1 MLALGRT
8 RELLRGAIAEGREV
22 GTQLHVVRGA
32 ESSGLALGSARVDAR
47 MGDDSI
53 VLWFS
58 SVKPLMGVAIGQ
70 LVERG
75 LVGFDDPVAQHLPE
89 FAQNGKERVTLRHLL
104 THTACMPNAH
114 RTWSLETW
122 DEIVAKICA
131 AALEPDWV
139 LGRDSAYHVA
149 SAWYV
154 LGEIVRR
161 RDGRPYPRYVREAIL
176 GPLGID
182 ELWVGMPAE
191 DYAANQE
198 RIAQLHDERD
208 GSLLATPFWAWDGSR
223 EALALCRP
231 GGSGWG
237 TSQALARFYA
247 MLLGGGELDGV
258 RILESDTVA
267 CLIAP
272 AVVGAHDRVFATR
285 LDRGLG
291 FVLDSK
297 AYGLSSAWYGT
308 RCSSRTFGHGG
319 YFSSVA
325 FADPAH
331 DLAVALAWNTVIEPK
346 KHDQRLRETLDALY
360 EDLGC

>member
-1 MLALGRT
+1 MLALPRT
-8 RELLRGAIAEGREV
+8 RAVLERGVVAGREMGV
-22 GTQLHVVRGA
+22 QLHVLRGP
-32 ESSGLALGSARVDAR
+32 ESGGIAFGSARVDAR
-47 MGDDSI
+47 MLDDTL

-75 LVGFDDPVAQHLPE
+75 LVGFDDPVMLHLPE
-89 FAQNGKERVTLRHLL
+89 FAQNGKESVTLRHLL
-104 THTACMPNAH
+104 THTSCIPNAH
-114 RTWSLETW
+114 RTWSQESW
-122 DEIVAKICA
+122 DEILAKICA
-131 AALEPDWV
+131 AALEEDWV

-161 RDGRPYPRYVREAIL
+161 RDGRPYDRYVREAIL
-176 GPLGID
+176 APLGID
-182 ELWVGMPAE
+182 ELWVGMPEA
-191 DYAANQE
+191 DYAANRE
-198 RIAQLHDERD
+198 RTAQLHEHRD
-208 GSLLATPFWAWDGSR
+208 GMHLGVPFWAWNGSR

-237 TSQALARFYA
+237 TARALARFYA
-247 MLLGGGELDGV
+247 MLLGGGALDGV
-258 RILESDTVA
+258 RVLAPDTVA
-267 CLIAP
+267 CLVAP

-297 AYGLSSAWYGT
+297 AYGLASAWYGT
-308 RCSSRTFGHGG
+308 RCSSRAFGHGG

-325 FADPAH
+325 FADPAD
-331 DLAVALAWNTVIEPK
+331 DLAVALAWNTVLDAK
-346 KHDQRLRETLDALY
+346 RHDLRLHEALDALY
-360 EDLGC
+360 EDLAA